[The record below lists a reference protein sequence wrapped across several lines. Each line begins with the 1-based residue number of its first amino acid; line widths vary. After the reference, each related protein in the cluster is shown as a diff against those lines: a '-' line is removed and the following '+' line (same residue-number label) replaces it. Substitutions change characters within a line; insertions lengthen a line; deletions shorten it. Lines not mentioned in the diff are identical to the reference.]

1 MLAKKPLSDL
11 VQAQFPSMDNGDD
24 GGVGVST
31 KSFCAKASSS
41 EEPQKVKK
49 VDLALN

>member
-1 MLAKKPLSDL
+1 
-11 VQAQFPSMDNGDD
+11 MDNGD
-24 GGVGVST
+24 GRGVGIST
-31 KSFCAKASSS
+31 KSCCAKASSS